1 MSARALTAF
10 LVALAV
16 VALLA
21 FGFFSKGGGNLAI
34 GSKAPDA
41 ALPILAGDGEGSLAD
56 HRGEWVL
63 VNFWASWCVP
73 CREESPDLEAFH
85 RRHRDDGFTVLGIDY
100 RDVTSDAVAFA
111 REFDLTYP
119 LLRDID
125 GKLYDRYGAT
135 GVPESYLV
143 DPNGDIALMR
153 RGPVDEEYL
162 RKYVAPLI
170 LGGQPPTTTHE
181 ES

>member
-10 LVALAV
+10 LAALAL

-21 FGFFSKGGGNLAI
+21 FGFFTKGEPALEV
-34 GSKAPDA
+34 GSEAPDA
-41 ALPILAGDGEGSLAD
+41 TLPALAGDGEGSLAD
-56 HRGEWVL
+56 YRGQWVL

-85 RRHRDDGFTVLGIDY
+85 RRHRDEGFTVLGIDY
-100 RDVTSDAVAFA
+100 RDVTADGLAFV
-111 REFDLTYP
+111 REFELTYP
-119 LLRDID
+119 MLRDRD
-125 GKLYDRYGAT
+125 GELYDDYGAT

-143 DPNGDIALMR
+143 DPEGKVALLR

-162 RKYVAPLI
+162 RQYVAPLVT
-170 LGGQPPTTTHE
+170 GGEQ
-181 ES
+181 S